1 MSWWFQDGFGLVI
14 LTSIISRMLIGEI
27 MLEELQTLLLVGLL
41 VSTYYLTIGCRN
53 IGEIMPNESD
63 NISGKVDNATDRIQD
78 MTAVLDDIANLLNEG
93 LHAVAD
99 KAHTQMDN
107 NPLGALLTGFIS
119 RMTSPE
125 GHGKEPQDW
134 EILPP
139 KEQTTQET
147 QDEFDTT
154 SS

>member
-1 MSWWFQDGFGLVI
+1 
-14 LTSIISRMLIGEI
+14 

-53 IGEIMPNESD
+53 IGEIMPNESG
-63 NISGKVDNATDRIQD
+63 NISDKVDTATDRIQAVAD
-78 MTAVLDDIANLLNEG
+78 VLDDIANLLNEG

-139 KEQTTQET
+139 DPTQTKQTEN
-147 QDEFDTT
+147 E
-154 SS
+154 SSESSS

>member
-1 MSWWFQDGFGLVI
+1 
-14 LTSIISRMLIGEI
+14 MLIGQI

-53 IGEIMPNESD
+53 IGEIMPNESG
-63 NISGKVDNATDRIQD
+63 NISDKVDTATDRIQAVAD
-78 MTAVLDDIANLLNEG
+78 VLDDIANLLNEG

-139 KEQTTQET
+139 DPTQTKQTEN
-147 QDEFDTT
+147 E
-154 SS
+154 SSESSS